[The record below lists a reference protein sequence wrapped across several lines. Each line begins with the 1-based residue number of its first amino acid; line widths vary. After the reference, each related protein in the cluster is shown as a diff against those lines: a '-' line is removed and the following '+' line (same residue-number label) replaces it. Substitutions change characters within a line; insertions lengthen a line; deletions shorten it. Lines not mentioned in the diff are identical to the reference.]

1 MKLGYCKQE
10 KIMAFNAWKLH
21 TLRGSIARR
30 VFFRTIL
37 FATAMAIFP
46 FLQLSCNKETM
57 VTYEV
62 KSDSNIKTVASDTSY
77 EVKSDMKIKTV
88 ASESSHLLSPK
99 QFLKPISS
107 YAFSKLPTFLA
118 YKENENLTTKMFR
131 ELIDMKLLNSNV
143 KALCVGEGSAL
154 AVSELRRLGFTNAI
168 GVKRHLFSFLTRKS
182 LIRELDLDDLEC
194 NSFDFVFSRAPSRV
208 SVPALFVI
216 EIERILKSGGIGAI
230 VLEMTTS
237 GPGNLIKTVTP
248 ILSFLKSSDVVH
260 VSSVDSFSVVVF
272 KKKQDTVN
280 PFEHYQLPDECASI
294 KNTKPLIE
302 HLEPLEKKPLGRE
315 GNFSYLPKFL
325 DVSSRK
331 RFIYIDIGPGQFV
344 SSNVT
349 NRFFNS
355 YPMDS
360 RDFNIYVV
368 DQDTTVLTSYVNRPG
383 ITFVYHPGLSGN
395 KIAEV
400 SEEVDDFFP
409 YLSDEGF
416 DFLVWFKSIVTD
428 GDFVVLKMNAAGVE
442 LKFLH
447 ELFETGAICLVDE
460 LFLHCPESADTKDG
474 ARGDC
479 VDMVE
484 GLRNTGVF
492 VHQWKDN

>member
-1 MKLGYCKQE
+1 
-10 KIMAFNAWKLH
+10 MAFNAWKLH

-62 KSDSNIKTVASDTSY
+62 KSDSNIKTVASDSSY
-77 EVKSDMKIKTV
+77 EVKSDMNIKT
-88 ASESSHLLSPK
+88 

-107 YAFSKLPTFLA
+107 YAFSKLPTFL
-118 YKENENLTTKMFR
+118 MFR

-143 KALCVGEGSAL
+143 KALC
-154 AVSELRRLGFTNAI
+154 LRRLGFTNAI

-237 GPGNLIKTVTP
+237 DPGNLIKTVTP
-248 ILSFLKSSDVVH
+248 VSSFLKSSDVVH

-315 GNFSYLPKFL
+315 GEFFL
-325 DVSSRK
+325 LTQVLR
-331 RFIYIDIGPGQFV
+331 RPGQFV
-344 SSNVT
+344 NSNVT

-368 DQDTTVLTSYVNRPG
+368 DHDTTVLTSYVNKPG

-460 LFLHCPESADTKDG
+460 LFLHCPELW
-474 ARGDC
+474 
-479 VDMVE
+479 DMVG
-484 GLRNTGVF
+484 GLRVTGVF